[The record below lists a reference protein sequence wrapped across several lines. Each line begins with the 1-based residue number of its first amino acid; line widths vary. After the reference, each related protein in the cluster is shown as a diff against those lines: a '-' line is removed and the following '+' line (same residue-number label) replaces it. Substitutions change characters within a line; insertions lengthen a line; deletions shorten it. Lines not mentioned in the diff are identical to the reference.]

1 MGASAPRGSDEAV
14 RANQAASRHGE
25 VRVARR
31 MHEFAVIF
39 CTLKYFVQRVFVA
52 QLWSAAVSQKYDAAL
67 DLYGTKIHHPSATI
81 CTVVQCGPVVQ
92 YSVYTGP
99 LCKPIFE
106 LELRIE
112 RRDV

>member
-14 RANQAASRHGE
+14 RANQAASRNAE

-67 DLYGTKIHHPSATI
+67 DLYGTKIHHPSARI
-81 CTVVQCGPVVQ
+81 CTVVQCVYSLGRSASRYLSSNFVSNVVFF
-92 YSVYTGP
+92 S
-99 LCKPIFE
+99 
-106 LELRIE
+106 R
-112 RRDV
+112 